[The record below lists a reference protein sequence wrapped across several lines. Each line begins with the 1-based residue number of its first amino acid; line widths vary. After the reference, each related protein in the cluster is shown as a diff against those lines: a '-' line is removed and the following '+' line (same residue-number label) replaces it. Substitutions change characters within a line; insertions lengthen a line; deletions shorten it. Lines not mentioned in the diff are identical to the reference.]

1 MGQACGLLSYRRD
14 AGNGLLGIASTCLTN
29 ASSHKETKGI
39 FDAGMGLGPM
49 LIPQDPERK
58 AESGATLALSGS

>member
-1 MGQACGLLSYRRD
+1 MGQACRLLSYRRD
-14 AGNGLLGIASTCLTN
+14 AGKGLFGIASTCSTS

-49 LIPQDPERK
+49 LVPQDPERK
-58 AESGATLALSGS
+58 AEGGATHALPGS

>member
-14 AGNGLLGIASTCLTN
+14 AEEGLLGIASTRSTS
-29 ASSHKETKGI
+29 ASSHKETRGI

-49 LIPQDPERK
+49 LVPPAPERK
-58 AESGATLALSGS
+58 AEGGATLALPGS

>member
-1 MGQACGLLSYRRD
+1 MGQACRLLGYRRD
-14 AGNGLLGIASTCLTN
+14 AGKGLLGIASTRSTSS
-29 ASSHKETKGI
+29 SSHKETKGI

-58 AESGATLALSGS
+58 AEGGAAHALSGS